1 MVFCGARGYVT
12 LHKKGATA
20 LAGRAQW
27 SFLGKIVFYLMTLAV
42 LVVPSVWVV
51 TTMFMPLKGR
61 LLLCPARL

>member
-1 MVFCGARGYVT
+1 MVFCGAGIRD
-12 LHKKGATA
+12 LAKKGRDHT
-20 LAGRAQW
+20 AGRAQW
-27 SFLGKIVFYLMTLAV
+27 SFLGKIVIYLMTLAV